1 MQPQDIEGEAM
12 SDPLFRRI
20 FIGPV
25 ELKNRLFMPA
35 MHLNMCRDFLV
46 TDQLIEFYRERAKG
60 GVGLISVG
68 YATVD
73 EFSGTPMNIGAHLD
87 EHVPG
92 LSALAAAI
100 HDGGAK
106 ATVQLNH
113 AGRYNSSFFLG
124 GRKPVAPSPVASR
137 LTRETPKE
145 LEKTEVRA
153 PIQRFGDAAE
163 RVRNAGFDLVEI
175 LAGTGYLIS
184 EFLSPLTNKRQDEY
198 GGSLENRMRFSLEV
212 IAEIKS
218 RVGDDYPIMVR
229 LNGNDFMEG
238 GIGQD
243 ELLEFA
249 VALDEAGVDALCVNV
264 GWHEA
269 QVPQIVTKVPRGAF
283 AYLAREIKERVSVP
297 VIASHRINDPRIAR
311 LLISEYFCDM
321 VAIGR
326 ALIADPWLPE
336 KIRTGR
342 EQEIIHCVACGQGCF
357 DHIFKM
363 KPVECLCNPKAGH
376 EHEPQPAKTQQPRK
390 VMVVGGGV
398 AGMSAAIA
406 AKELGHRVTLHEKG
420 MRLGGQLYLAGAPP
434 GRGEFVIFAED
445 LARQVAIHGIK
456 VVLASPVDRNT
467 LETEKPDFVI
477 LATGGEPITP
487 SIPGAVRDHVVQA
500 WEVLAGTIA
509 TGQRVVVVGG
519 GAVGIETALLL
530 AETGTL
536 SGEEIKFLLVNG
548 AVAPEQLYKLAT
560 KGTRDVVV
568 VEMAETLG
576 ANFGK
581 STRWGML
588 QDVSRYGVKTL
599 VQAKVLEITEG
610 GVSIEHGGEI
620 RELPADNVVLAV
632 GTRSNNPLQKVAE
645 ELGIDCRVVG
655 DAKTPATVF
664 EANHQGYNAG
674 SGIA

>member
-1 MQPQDIEGEAM
+1 M

-20 FIGPV
+20 FIGAV

-35 MHLNMCRDFLV
+35 MHLNMCRDFKV

-73 EFSGTPMNIGAHLD
+73 EFSGSPANIGAHLD
-87 EHVPG
+87 EHLPG
-92 LSALAAAI
+92 LTALAAAI
-100 HDGGAK
+100 HEGGAK

-124 GRKPVAPSPVASR
+124 GRKPVAPSPVACR
-137 LTRETPKE
+137 MTRETPKE
-145 LEKTEVRA
+145 LEPEEIAATIK
-153 PIQRFGDAAE
+153 RFGDAAE
-163 RVRNAGFDLVEI
+163 RVRKAGYDLVEI

-184 EFLSPLTNKRQDEY
+184 EFLSPLTNKRQDTY
-198 GGSLENRMRFSLEV
+198 GGSLENRMRFGLEV
-212 IAEIKS
+212 VAEIKG
-218 RVGDDYPIMVR
+218 RVGDDYPILVR

-283 AYLAREIKERVSVP
+283 AYLARDIKERVSVP

-326 ALIADPWLPE
+326 ALIADPMLPE

-342 EQEIIHCVACGQGCF
+342 ENEIVHCVACGQGCF
-357 DHIFKM
+357 DHLFKM
-363 KPVECLCNPKAGH
+363 KPVECLCNPRAGH
-376 EHEPQPAKTQQPRK
+376 EYEAQPEKTKTPRK

-406 AKELGHRVTLHEKG
+406 AAELGHRVTLYEKG
-420 MRLGGQLYLAGAPP
+420 LRLGGQLHLAGAPP

-445 LARQVAIHGIK
+445 FARQVALHGIQ
-456 VVLASPVDRNT
+456 VVMGIPVDRKT
-467 LETEKPDFVI
+467 LAAEKPDCVI

-487 SIPGAVRDHVVQA
+487 PIPGVDRKHVVQA
-500 WEVLAGTIA
+500 WEVLAGTVA
-509 TGQRVVVVGG
+509 TGRRVVVVGG

-530 AETGTL
+530 GEIGTL
-536 SGEEIKFLLVNG
+536 SGEELKFLLVNG
-548 AVAPEQLYKLAT
+548 AVAPEKLYKLAT
-560 KGTRDVVV
+560 EGTKEVVV
-568 VEMAETLG
+568 VEMADTLG

-599 VQAKVLEITEG
+599 TQAKVLEITEA
-610 GVSIEHGGEI
+610 GVRIEHGGEI
-620 RELPADNVVLAV
+620 SELPADNVVLAV
-632 GTRSNNPLQKVAE
+632 GTRSANPLQKLVE
-645 ELGIDCRVVG
+645 ELGIAFNVVG
-655 DAKTPATVF
+655 DAMAPATVF

-674 SGIA
+674 RSIA